1 MNKISTASEAGII
14 VNSAINSHL
23 SHWRAISDTEDVLMN
38 YRRPFDPLSLTDKG
52 LDWQN
57 NFNYGKGRM
66 IIEKGVISN
75 VIEIFKA
82 LVLLDV
88 EFNKV
93 NEEKKEKS
101 IVSVLAN
108 KRLRSRLSQSV
119 AFAFGEVM
127 ENDPRVHSMLR
138 TIEYNSFTFGYCPVL
153 RDIYSYLGSPIPIKN
168 IAFEDRTKPSNI
180 GDFVIF
186 DCIKAVDLLGIY
198 ETSLKTG
205 ETQIEHCG
213 EIITQ
218 FGNGWFK
225 EGLESVFTS
234 AINSNQELKKE
245 LDGYIARGES
255 YYLPVKNGI
264 LNASSWED
272 VSIIINKKGR
282 TWLCAN
288 TNNVYIARI
297 FTKEYNKNIIETY
310 TQISGDINLLIS
322 ETNNTSNAIG
332 TEEYLLFQK
341 DHGKIKSSDV
351 LNIIFE
357 FGVNEQ
363 DFIQN
368 LRGCSKQVAEESLRY
383 DFKKNAI
390 EDKLLING
398 SLILSNQDSL
408 SGEMAKIK
416 VTGGLVFLPEGVV
429 FTPNQIKQDLGDHVT
444 SIQFDESDFR
454 ERISHYNPKL
464 ELSNRPNKDEVALK
478 SQQFAF
484 SKTSKS
490 AFKFVDYSNLF
501 TVIIKDLIEKELD
514 EVIDQENKNSFID
527 SILED
532 FSDYNLKKD
541 DLIKILKEIKCVR
554 LVLAND
560 DIEALKMAVSMAE
573 SSDSKEKLTKQI
585 LLALGFSRKDIRDF
599 ISISGYNEEIE
610 KAALE
615 NAAFYNTSEVIFDE
629 SQDHKN
635 HLDTHFPKIDRMIK
649 GIVGGEDIIR
659 NFNYIT
665 NALSNTAKHVDALK
679 DDLFQSSFYKQY
691 LEVQSYFEDSAVSI
705 AGEIEKLKQQSQQ
718 QGQQGQQEQQIS
730 QKDMAKIKLKEFET
744 LKKIERANI
753 QSKANAEKRMAEF
766 KLRMDMKQK
775 EHEETMRMRKEKEQ
789 MDVELKQLQ
798 ASVKLTQ

>member
-1 MNKISTASEAGII
+1 MNKISTATEAGII
-14 VNSAINSHL
+14 INSAINSHL
-23 SHWRAISDTEDVLMN
+23 SHWRSIFNTEEVLMN
-38 YRRPFDPLSLTDKG
+38 YKKPFDPATLSEKG
-52 LDWQN
+52 LSWQN

-66 IIEKGVISN
+66 IVEKGVAAN

-88 EFNKV
+88 ELEAFEKEEHNDKV
-93 NEEKKEKS
+93 YS
-101 IVSVLAN
+101 ILKN
-108 KRLRSRLSQSV
+108 KRLRSKLSQSI
-119 AFAFGEVM
+119 AFAFGEVL
-127 ENDPRVHSMLR
+127 ENDPRFHSMLR
-138 TIEYNSFTFGYCPVL
+138 TIEYNSFTFGYCSVL
-153 RDIYSYLGSPIPIKN
+153 RDIYSYLGNPIPIRN
-168 IAFEDRTKPSNI
+168 IAFEDRTKPNNI

-186 DCIKAVDLLGIY
+186 DCLKAVDLLGIY

-205 ETQIEHCG
+205 ETTVEHCG
-213 EIITQ
+213 EITTR
-218 FGNGWFK
+218 FGNGWIK
-225 EGLESVFTS
+225 EGLESVFIA
-234 AINSNQELKKE
+234 AIHSNQELKKE
-245 LDGYIARGES
+245 LDS
-255 YYLPVKNGI
+255 YTAKGDTFYLPVKNGI

-297 FTKEYNKNIIETY
+297 FTKEYNKHIIETY
-310 TQISGDINLLIS
+310 CQITGDINLLIS
-322 ETNNTSNAIG
+322 EFNNGDSSQAIG
-332 TEEYLLFQK
+332 TEKYLMFQK
-341 DHGKIKSSDV
+341 DHKKIKTSDV
-351 LNIIFE
+351 LNVIYE

-416 VTGGLVFLPEGVV
+416 ITGGLVFLPEGVV
-429 FTPNQIKQDLGDHVT
+429 FTPNQVKQDLGDHIT

-454 ERISHYNPKL
+454 ERISHYNPRL

-478 SQQFAF
+478 NQQFAF
-484 SKTSKS
+484 SKTSKT
-490 AFKFVDYSNLF
+490 AFKLVDYSNLF
-501 TVIIKDLIEKELD
+501 TVILKDLITKET
-514 EVIDQENKNSFID
+514 EEIVDQENREYFIS
-527 SILED
+527 SIMED
-532 FSDYNLKKD
+532 FSEYDIKEE
-541 DLIKILKEIKCVR
+541 DLIKVLEEIKCVR
-554 LVLAND
+554 LVSAND

-585 LLALGFSRKDIRDF
+585 LLALGFSRKDIKDF
-599 ISISGYNEEIE
+599 ITVSGYNDEIE

-635 HLDTHFPKIDRMIK
+635 HLDIHFPKIDRMIK
-649 GIVGGEDIIR
+649 GIAGGEDIVR

-679 DDLFQSSFYKQY
+679 DDFFQSSFYSQY
-691 LEVQSYFEDSAVSI
+691 LEVQSYFEGVAVSI
-705 AGEIEKLKQQSQQ
+705 SGEIERLKQKNQQKGEQQ
-718 QGQQGQQEQQIS
+718 QQQIS
-730 QKDMAKIKLKEFET
+730 QKDMAKIQLKEFET

-753 QSKANAEKRMAEF
+753 QSRANAEKRMAEF
-766 KLRMDMKQK
+766 KLRMEMKQK
-775 EHEETMRMRKEKEQ
+775 EHDESMRMKKEASELDKE
-789 MDVELKQLQ
+789 LHQLQ